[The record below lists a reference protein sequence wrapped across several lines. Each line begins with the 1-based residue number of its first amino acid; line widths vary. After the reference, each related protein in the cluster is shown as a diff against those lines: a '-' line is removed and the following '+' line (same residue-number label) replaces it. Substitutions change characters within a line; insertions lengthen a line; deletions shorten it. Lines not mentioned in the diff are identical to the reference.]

1 MGPAFEETREH
12 LRRIAERSTKNEAIC
27 SRMSKLD
34 PSRAREIAAE
44 RGMPYQTF
52 INTVVHTYGKNQLYE
67 EDKVLKTLRAMKE
80 AGALKQR
87 SDERWRVTRAPRA
100 VEPLELSG
108 CRVRS
113 ARLSFRSR

>member
-1 MGPAFEETREH
+1 MSTDVVELPPEEQEIEDSTREWV
-12 LRRIAERSTKNEAIC
+12 LRSKKNEAIC

-44 RGMPYQTF
+44 RDMP
-52 INTVVHTYGKNQLYE
+52 NQLYE
-67 EDKVLKTLRAMKE
+67 KDEVLKSLRAMKE